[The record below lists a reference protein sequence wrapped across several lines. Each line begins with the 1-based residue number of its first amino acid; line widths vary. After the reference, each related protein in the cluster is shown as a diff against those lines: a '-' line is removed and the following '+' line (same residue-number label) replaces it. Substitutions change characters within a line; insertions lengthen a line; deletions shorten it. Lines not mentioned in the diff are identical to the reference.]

1 MAAPIEL
8 PPEER
13 VRELTADPKLSPEE
27 ANRYGDL
34 FVRAGKY
41 PIAMMFFER
50 SKDRA
55 RLLAVKKDAIKMG
68 DAFLLHGITRLIP
81 DLVEPGE
88 WKEAGEVAQRE
99 GKVLFAR
106 DCFEKAGE
114 AEKAA
119 AARGAYLDLFKGLP
133 VGSTPVLGSTAPAP
147 SGFKLENDG
156 DAAPSTPGDPA

>member
-1 MAAPIEL
+1 MADSIDL
-8 PPEER
+8 PAEER
-13 VRELTADPKLSPEE
+13 VRELTADPKLKPDE

-41 PIAMMFFER
+41 PIAMMFYER

-55 RLLAVKKDAIKMG
+55 RLAAVKKDAIRMG
-68 DAFLLHGITRLIP
+68 DAFLLHGITRLVP
-81 DLVEPGE
+81 DLVEPSE
-88 WKEAGEVAQRE
+88 WKEAGEVAMRE

-119 AARGAYLDLFKGLP
+119 AARGSYLDLFKGIP
-133 VGSTPVLGSTAPAP
+133 VGSAPVTGAAVPPPPTPP
-147 SGFKLENDG
+147 SLDH
-156 DAAPSTPGDPA
+156 TPGSDGM